1 MTIDLTDWAALLE
14 ALDGIRGKPPSPPPL
29 PLPLATQPRVPAFA
43 AARATK
49 RRRDSRQPFAAMAMS
64 RSQ

>member
-14 ALDGIRGKPPSPPPL
+14 ALDGIIGTPPSPPPL
-29 PLPLATQPRVPAFA
+29 PVGCDGMIAPFMVSFSNRRSSGQRPA
-43 AARATK
+43 R
-49 RRRDSRQPFAAMAMS
+49 SMS